1 MEKGIGRS
9 GLVPIRKRSVPAAF
23 SYWRKPAQLE
33 VAYLLNNKYRVH
45 EVAKDFN
52 KNSKEITDIL
62 TKYATAPK
70 NHMQPLN
77 DRELSLI
84 FEYLTQ
90 NNQVESI
97 ESIYADVYREPK
109 PAAAPQGAPAGE
121 KAGKTEKPD
130 APVKAQPARPA
141 QNGGPSGA
149 RPAPQAEQPKAQQ
162 PQQQSRPATR
172 VPEKKV
178 VDTRKGGQVNL
189 EKYDERLENLAAGK
203 TKQMQG
209 GKQKFQGRNQR
220 KGNFQGGSK
229 RRQEEQ
235 EKMRR
240 LQLEIA
246 KKTPLTVKIPDEIG
260 VGELASRMKKT
271 GAEVVKTLMKNGV
284 MASLSDVIDFD
295 TAAIIA
301 EELGCKVEHEVIVTI
316 EEKLIDTAEDKE
328 EDLLPRAPVVV
339 VMGHVDHGKTSLL
352 DYIRHANVVSGEAG
366 GITQHIGAY
375 QVDVG
380 GKPVTFL
387 DTPGHEAFTAMR
399 ARGAMITDIAI
410 LVVAADDGIM
420 PQTVE
425 SINHAKAANIPII
438 VAINK
443 MDKPEA
449 NPERIKEQLTKYE
462 LVPEEWG
469 GETIICPIS
478 AKTGEGIDNLLEMVN
493 LTAEMQELKANPN
506 RSAHGAVI
514 EARLDKGRGP
524 VATLLVQNGT
534 LHQGDVIIAGTA
546 VGRVRAMANAKGEK
560 VTEAGPSVPVEIIGM
575 GEVPGAGDD
584 FHAVADERMARELV
598 EQRKHEQKMASSA
611 PVGKVSL
618 EDLFSQI
625 KQGEMKDLNIIVK
638 ADVQGS
644 AEAVKASLEKISND
658 EVRVRVIH
666 CAVGAISES
675 DVMLATTSNA
685 IIVGFNVRPD
695 NNAKD
700 TAARNK
706 VDMRMYR
713 VIYDCIN
720 EIETA
725 MKGMLAPKFKE
736 VDLGQAEVRNVFR
749 ITGVGMVAGCY
760 VTEGKMQRG
769 AQMRLLRDNIVI
781 YDGAIASLQRFKDSV
796 KEVAQGYECGIT
808 FEKFQDIKEG
818 DIIEAYLMEQIE
830 V

>member
-1 MEKGIGRS
+1 M
-9 GLVPIRKRSVPAAF
+9 
-23 SYWRKPAQLE
+23 
-33 VAYLLNNKYRVH
+33 LNNKYRVH
-45 EVAKDFN
+45 EVAKDLN
-52 KNSKEITDIL
+52 RNSKEITDIL
-62 TKYATAPK
+62 TQYATTPK
-70 NHMQPLN
+70 NHMQPLS

-90 NNQVESI
+90 HNQVESI

-109 PAAAPQGAPAGE
+109 PAPAP
-121 KAGKTEKPD
+121 KAEAKEEKP
-130 APVKAQPARPA
+130 K
-141 QNGGPSGA
+141 
-149 RPAPQAEQPKAQQ
+149 QQ
-162 PQQQSRPATR
+162 PQQQSAKPAQNGGGAAKGAAPAEAPKQQAQAQQPNRPGAR
-172 VPEKKV
+172 IPEKKV
-178 VDTRKGGQVNL
+178 VDTRKGGNVNL

-220 KGNFQGGSK
+220 KGNFQGGNK

-301 EELGCKVEHEVIVTI
+301 EELGCKVEKEIIVTI

-352 DYIRHANVVSGEAG
+352 DYIRDSHVAAGEAG

-375 QVDVG
+375 QVEVG
-380 GKPVTFL
+380 GKLITFL

-399 ARGAMITDIAI
+399 ARGAMITDVAI

-425 SINHAKAANIPII
+425 SINHAKAAKIPII

-469 GETIICPIS
+469 GDTIICPIS
-478 AKTGEGIDNLLEMVN
+478 AKTGDGIDNLLEMVN

-546 VGRVRAMANAKGEK
+546 VGRVRRRSPRP
-560 VTEAGPSVPVEIIGM
+560 VPPSPWRSSVW
-575 GEVPGAGDD
+575 
-584 FHAVADERMARELV
+584 ARCP
-598 EQRKHEQKMASSA
+598 A
-611 PVGKVSL
+611 P
-618 EDLFSQI
+618 
-625 KQGEMKDLNIIVK
+625 
-638 ADVQGS
+638 
-644 AEAVKASLEKISND
+644 
-658 EVRVRVIH
+658 
-666 CAVGAISES
+666 
-675 DVMLATTSNA
+675 ATTSTPWPTSA
-685 IIVGFNVRPD
+685 WPVSWWSSASTSRRWPPP
-695 NNAKD
+695 
-700 TAARNK
+700 ARWA
-706 VDMRMYR
+706 R
-713 VIYDCIN
+713 
-720 EIETA
+720 
-725 MKGMLAPKFKE
+725 
-736 VDLGQAEVRNVFR
+736 
-749 ITGVGMVAGCY
+749 
-760 VTEGKMQRG
+760 
-769 AQMRLLRDNIVI
+769 
-781 YDGAIASLQRFKDSV
+781 
-796 KEVAQGYECGIT
+796 
-808 FEKFQDIKEG
+808 
-818 DIIEAYLMEQIE
+818 
-830 V
+830 

>member
-1 MEKGIGRS
+1 M
-9 GLVPIRKRSVPAAF
+9 
-23 SYWRKPAQLE
+23 
-33 VAYLLNNKYRVH
+33 LNNKYRVH
-45 EVAKDFN
+45 EVAKDLN
-52 KNSKEITDIL
+52 RNSKEITDIL
-62 TKYATAPK
+62 TQYATTPK
-70 NHMQPLN
+70 NHMQPLS

-90 NNQVESI
+90 HNQVESI

-109 PAAAPQGAPAGE
+109 PAPAP
-121 KAGKTEKPD
+121 KAEAKEEKP
-130 APVKAQPARPA
+130 K
-141 QNGGPSGA
+141 
-149 RPAPQAEQPKAQQ
+149 QQ
-162 PQQQSRPATR
+162 PQQQSAKPAQNGGGGAKGAAPAEAPKQQAQAQAQQPNRPGAR
-172 VPEKKV
+172 IPEKKV
-178 VDTRKGGQVNL
+178 VDTRKGGNVNL

-220 KGNFQGGSK
+220 KGNFQGGNK

-301 EELGCKVEHEVIVTI
+301 EELGCKVEKEIIVTI

-352 DYIRHANVVSGEAG
+352 DYIRDSHVAAGEAG

-375 QVDVG
+375 QVEVG
-380 GKPVTFL
+380 GKLITFL

-399 ARGAMITDIAI
+399 ARGAMITDVAI

-425 SINHAKAANIPII
+425 SINHAKAAKIPII

-469 GETIICPIS
+469 GDTIICPIS
-478 AKTGEGIDNLLEMVN
+478 AKTGDGIDNLLEMVN

-546 VGRVRAMANAKGEK
+546 VGRVRAMTNARGEK
-560 VTEAGPSVPVEIIGM
+560 LTEAGPSVPVEIIGM
-575 GEVPGAGDD
+575 SEVPGAGDD

-598 EQRKHEQKMASSA
+598 EQRKHEQKMAASG

-666 CAVGAISES
+666 CAVGAINES

-695 NNAKD
+695 NNAKE
-700 TAARNK
+700 TATRNK

-818 DIIEAYLMEQIE
+818 DVIEAYLMEQIE

>member
-1 MEKGIGRS
+1 MMMKY
-9 GLVPIRKRSVPAAF
+9 PIHK
-23 SYWRKPAQLE
+23 
-33 VAYLLNNKYRVH
+33 
-45 EVAKDFN
+45 VAKDF
-52 KNSKEITDIL
+52 KKGGKELPSKEIMDLL
-62 TKYATAPK
+62 TQYGHTPK
-70 NHMQPLN
+70 NHMQPLT
-77 DRELSLI
+77 DEELSI
-84 FEYLTQ
+84 VFEYLTQ
-90 NNQVESI
+90 HNQIDSI
-97 ESIYADVYREPK
+97 ESVYADTYHEPK
-109 PAAAPQGAPAGE
+109 AEEKSAAKPVEKKSEPQEKKAAPAAAEQKEE
-121 KAGKTEKPD
+121 KA
-130 APVKAQPARPA
+130 A
-141 QNGGPSGA
+141 
-149 RPAPQAEQPKAQQ
+149 PAPQK
-162 PQQQSRPATR
+162 PQTETVQRPTSVR
-172 VPEKKV
+172 EKKV
-178 VDTRKGGQVNL
+178 VDTRGGPAVNL
-189 EKYDERLENLAAGK
+189 DKYDERLESFTSERQAQG
-203 TKQMQG
+203 G
-209 GKQKFQGRNQR
+209 GKQKFQGRNAQR
-220 KGNFQGGSK
+220 QRGGKQAGNFGNK
-229 RRQEEQ
+229 RKQEEQ
-235 EKMRR
+235 DRMRR

-246 KKTPLTVKIPDEIG
+246 KKAPVKVLIPDEIS

-271 GAEVVKTLMKNGV
+271 GAEVVKCLMKNGV
-284 MASLSDVIDFD
+284 MASLSEIIDFD

-301 EELGCKVEHEVIVTI
+301 EEMGCKVEKEVIVTI
-316 EEKLIDTAEDKE
+316 EEKLIDTAEDRE
-328 EDLLPRAPVVV
+328 EDLQPRAPVVV

-399 ARGAMITDIAI
+399 ARGAMITDVAI

-425 SINHAKAANIPII
+425 SINHAKAAEIPII

-443 MDKPEA
+443 MDKPTA
-449 NPERIKEQLTKYE
+449 NPDRIMQQLTEYE

-469 GETIICPIS
+469 GDTIICPIS
-478 AKTGEGIDNLLEMVN
+478 AKTGMGIDNLLDMVV
-493 LTAEMQELKANPN
+493 LTAEMRELKANPN

-534 LHQGDVIIAGTA
+534 LKQGDVIIAGTA
-546 VGRVRAMANAKGEK
+546 VGRVRAMTNAQGKK
-560 VTEAGPSVPVEIIGM
+560 VTSAGPSVPVEIIGM
-575 GEVPGAGDD
+575 SEVPGAGDD

-598 EQRKHEQKMASSA
+598 EQRKHEQKSALNSS
-611 PVGKVSL
+611 VGKVTL
-618 EDLFSQI
+618 DDLFSQI
-625 KQGEMKDLNIIVK
+625 QAGEMKNLNIIVK

-644 AEAVKASLEKISND
+644 AEAVKASLEKLSNE

-675 DVMLATTSNA
+675 DVMLAATSGA

-695 NNAKD
+695 ANAKES
-700 TAARNK
+700 APRSG

-713 VIYDCIN
+713 VIYDAIN
-720 EIETA
+720 EIEAA

-736 VDLGQAEVRNVFR
+736 VDLGRAEVRNVFR

-760 VTEGKMQRG
+760 VLDGKMQRG

-796 KEVAQGYECGIT
+796 KEVASGYECGIT

-818 DIIEAYLMEQIE
+818 DIIEAYIMEQIE

>member
-1 MEKGIGRS
+1 M
-9 GLVPIRKRSVPAAF
+9 
-23 SYWRKPAQLE
+23 
-33 VAYLLNNKYRVH
+33 LNNKYRVH

-52 KNSKEITDIL
+52 KNSKDITDIL
-62 TKYATAPK
+62 TKYATTPK
-70 NHMQPLN
+70 NHMQPLG

-90 NNQVESI
+90 HNQVESI

-109 PAAAPQGAPAGE
+109 AAAKETPAAGKEEQRTAPAQQQNQKG
-121 KAGKTEKPD
+121 GKPVKEHT
-130 APVKAQPARPA
+130 APVNKPAA
-141 QNGGPSGA
+141 
-149 RPAPQAEQPKAQQ
+149 QAEQPKTQPVQQ
-162 PQQQSRPATR
+162 PSRPTTR

-178 VDTRKGGQVNL
+178 VDTRKSGNVNL
-189 EKYDERLENLAAGK
+189 EKYDQRLEDLAAGK
-203 TKQMQG
+203 TKQMQA

-220 KGNFQGGSK
+220 KGGFQGGNK

-240 LQLEIA
+240 LQMEIA

-301 EELGCKVEHEVIVTI
+301 EELGCKVEKEIIVTI

-352 DYIRHANVVSGEAG
+352 DYIRNAHVAAGEAG

-375 QVDVG
+375 QVEVQ
-380 GKPVTFL
+380 GKPITFL

-399 ARGAMITDIAI
+399 ARGAMITDVAI

-425 SINHAKAANIPII
+425 SINHAKAAKIPVI

-534 LHQGDVIIAGTA
+534 LHQGDIIIAGTA
-546 VGRVRAMANAKGEK
+546 VGRVRAMTNARGEK
-560 VTEAGPSVPVEIIGM
+560 LTEAGPSVPVEIIGM
-575 GEVPGAGDD
+575 SEVPGAGDD

-598 EQRKHEQKMASSA
+598 EQRKHDQKMAASS

-666 CAVGAISES
+666 CAVGAINES

-695 NNAKD
+695 SNAKD

-736 VDLGQAEVRNVFR
+736 VELGQAEVRNVFR

-760 VTEGKMQRG
+760 VTDGKMQRG
-769 AQMRLLRDNIVI
+769 AQMRLLRDNVVI
-781 YDGAIASLQRFKDSV
+781 YDGSIASLQRFKDSV
-796 KEVAQGYECGIT
+796 KEVAAGYECGIT

-818 DIIEAYLMEQIE
+818 DVIEAFLMEQIE